1 MCSSAGPG
9 SRQINTQKIKNR
21 SDLIFM
27 LLTIPYRK
35 INRGLVLL
43 FLALLLSGCTEKHT
57 PNVSIEM
64 ITLDKGDDGEVMVP
78 KFMTS
83 DGSDWAPV
91 NDLNRQVLNLENLYL
106 NAQADQDHSF
116 ILESY
121 PDSSNP
127 DYLQVTLYT
136 EESYGS
142 ESEANLLSLVY
153 DQNQGIILRNQDA
166 LTMAGI
172 TGVQVSSAVGKA
184 YPSFQKE
191 GDELHSTEVQGFTI
205 DENGKVADFY
215 VKLFIDTE
223 ETDLHPDGKY
233 ELFYVYHTEDGS
245 VAPFPF
251 R

>member
-1 MCSSAGPG
+1 M
-9 SRQINTQKIKNR
+9 SRMMPFQKIHLWPFLMC
-21 SDLIFM
+21 LI
-27 LLTIPYRK
+27 
-35 INRGLVLL
+35 
-43 FLALLLSGCTEKHT
+43 LLLSGCTEKHV
-57 PNVSIEM
+57 PKVSVEM
-64 ITLDKGDDGEVMVP
+64 IALAREEDGDVMVP

-91 NDLNRQVLNLENLYL
+91 NELNRQVESLENLYL
-106 NAQADQDHSF
+106 SAKADEDHSF

-127 DYLQVTLYT
+127 DFLQVTLYS
-136 EESYGS
+136 EESYGT

-153 DQNQGIILRNQDA
+153 DRDQGVILRNQDA

-184 YPSFQKE
+184 YPSFRRDE
-191 GDELHSTEVQGFTI
+191 DELHSTEVQGFAM
-205 DENGKVADFY
+205 DENGKVSDFY

-223 ETDLHPDGKY
+223 ESDLHPDGKY
-233 ELFYVYHTEDGS
+233 ELFYDYHTEDGS